1 MFCPK
6 TADKQALPWQ
16 IGQYEK
22 IGDKRSVFVAIE
34 CPEEEVAISPLGR
47 ETLRSGDI
55 PIVAGHPEDVVRM

>member
-16 IGQYEK
+16 IGEYEK
-22 IGDKRSVFVAIE
+22 IGGKRIAFVAIE
-34 CPEEEVAISPLGR
+34 RAEEKIAISPLGS

-55 PIVAGHPEDVVRM
+55 PIVAGHPENVVRM